1 MAKFEMELDDNFVSK
16 LFELTDA
23 CPPSS
28 SELNL
33 QSLKKQLYDLGVLIK
48 EQNTNSIIFISPHLI
63 RANGYEINSTL
74 KK

>member
-33 QSLKKQLYDLGVLIK
+33 QS
-48 EQNTNSIIFISPHLI
+48 
-63 RANGYEINSTL
+63 
-74 KK
+74 